1 MEKLI
6 MSQRLLMLVGSKARD
21 SGEVPIPTNPLEP
34 YRVVWNPTV
43 MYGNLSEYVT
53 TVTGKPGFS
62 AVVKNTAVLTD
73 HAPLEYEPEMF
84 TRDLVPVDINIV
96 GFPVLAASRPQYP
109 ITGMRIENI
118 TDIAHAN
125 RTDKLPK
132 VFQIRFVST
141 AVFNE
146 MDLMRYNLTA
156 DGSKYVAIRINKVG
170 DSYTGFIKACLNGS
184 DVITSISVPI
194 SDDVGTSMTESIRL
208 VIFHNKLEIHIG
220 DPGTVVSTLNLPSP
234 LIPYEGASFELIRE
248 DYLEGGQTPPVL
260 YAIDGLYIYDGYY

>member
-1 MEKLI
+1 
-6 MSQRLLMLVGSKARD
+6 MSRTLLMLVGSKTAVP
-21 SGEVPIPTNPLEP
+21 GEVPTPTNPLEP

-43 MYGNLSEYVT
+43 MYGNPSEYVT
-53 TVTGKPGFS
+53 MVTDKPGFS

-84 TRDLVPVDINIV
+84 TRDLVPVDINIT

-125 RTDKLPK
+125 RTNKLPK
-132 VFQIRFVST
+132 VFEIRFVST
-141 AVFNE
+141 AAFNE

-170 DSYTGFIKACLNGS
+170 DSYTGYIKACLNGS
-184 DVITSISVPI
+184 DVIASTTVPI
-194 SDDVGTSMTESIRL
+194 SGDVGTSTTETISL
-208 VIFHNKLEIHIG
+208 VIFHNKVEIHID
-220 DPGTVVSTLNLPSP
+220 DPGTVVSTLNLPGP

-248 DYLEGGQTPPVL
+248 DYLEDGQTPPVL
-260 YAIDGLYIYDGYY
+260 YAIDGLYIYDGYF